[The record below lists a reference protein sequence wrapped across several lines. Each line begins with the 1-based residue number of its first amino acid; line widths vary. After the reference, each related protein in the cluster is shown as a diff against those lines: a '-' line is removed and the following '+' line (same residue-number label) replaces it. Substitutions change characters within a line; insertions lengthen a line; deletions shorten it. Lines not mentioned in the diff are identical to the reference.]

1 MGSLL
6 TASLFVASLF
16 GGQSASCESVSCEYA
31 SCECA
36 SCKSVSCESAT
47 SFESP
52 SCEKWPGRRL
62 RGTRPPV
69 ILIIDI
75 EIFLRACSY
84 GQKLSRLP
92 TKHFDKFI
100 SEISP

>member
-31 SCECA
+31 TCE
-36 SCKSVSCESAT
+36 SVSCESAT

-92 TKHFDKFI
+92 TKHFDKFM